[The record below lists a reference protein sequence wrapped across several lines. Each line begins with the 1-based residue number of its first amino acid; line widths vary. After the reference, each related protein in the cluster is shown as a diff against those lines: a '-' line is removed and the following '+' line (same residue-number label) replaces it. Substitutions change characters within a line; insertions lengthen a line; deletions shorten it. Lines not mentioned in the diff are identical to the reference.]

1 MTTKEIGDLGERAA
15 ANCLINN
22 GYTILKRN
30 FRLKFA
36 EVDIIA
42 EKDGCTVFAE
52 VKTRATNRFGTPG
65 EYVDYRKQRR
75 IQRAASCCVDI
86 ENTEIRFDVI
96 EVLYDEK
103 NGDIEIV
110 NINHI
115 ENAF

>member
-1 MTTKEIGDLGERAA
+1 MTTKEIGDFGENAA
-15 ANCLINN
+15 ARYLEDN

-52 VKTRATNRFGTPG
+52 VKTRLTNSFGNPG
-65 EYVDYRKQRR
+65 EYVDHRKQQR
-75 IQRAASCCVDI
+75 IQKAATCYVDV
-86 ENTEIRFDVI
+86 ENTDVRFDVI
-96 EVLYDEK
+96 EVLYSET
-103 NGDIEIV
+103 NGTPQITNV
-110 NINHI
+110 NHI